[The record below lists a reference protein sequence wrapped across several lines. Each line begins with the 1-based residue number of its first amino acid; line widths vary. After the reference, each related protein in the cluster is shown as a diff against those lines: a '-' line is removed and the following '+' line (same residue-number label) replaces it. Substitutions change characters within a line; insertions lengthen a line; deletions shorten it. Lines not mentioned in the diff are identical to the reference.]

1 MEINEVSKQVIGLA
15 MKVHTHLGPGLLE
28 SVYKECLYYELVKN
42 GFQVEKEKPIP
53 LVYEEINLDTGYRLD
68 LLVNY
73 QLVIEIKSVEAITD
87 VHWAK
92 TLTYIKL
99 GNFNLGLLINF
110 NVYRLKNGIKRL
122 VNHFPE
128 SLDDEIIK

>member
-28 SVYKECLYYELVKN
+28 SVYKEYLYYELVKN
-42 GFQVEKEKPIP
+42 GFHVEKEKPIP
-53 LVYEEINLDTGYRLD
+53 LKYEEILLETGYRLD
-68 LLVNY
+68 LLING
-73 QLVIEIKSVEAITD
+73 QLVIEIKSVDVITD
-87 VHWAK
+87 VHWAQ

-122 VNHFPE
+122 VNHLPE
-128 SLDDEIIK
+128 SLYD

>member
-15 MKVHTHLGPGLLE
+15 MKVHTHLGPGLIE

-68 LLVNY
+68 LLVNG

-87 VHWAK
+87 VHWAQ

-122 VNHFPE
+122 VNHLPE

>member
-42 GFQVEKEKPIP
+42 GFKVEKDKPIP
-53 LVYEEINLDTGYRLD
+53 LNYEEIHLDTRYRLD
-68 LLVNY
+68 LLIND

-87 VHWAK
+87 VHWAQ

-99 GNFNLGLLINF
+99 GNFKIGLLINF

-122 VNHFPE
+122 VNHLPE
-128 SLDDEIIK
+128 SIDDEIIL